1 MPKKI
6 ENLKD
11 MILLDARIILKKQGY
26 EQLTIRKVANDCHI
40 AVGTVYNYFPSK
52 EMLAAY
58 VMLEDWQK
66 TLAQIKEKCQATEEL
81 TQAVQYIYEGVF
93 SFASQYRSSWRGYAF
108 TGTETMAFRK
118 RHVLLIRQIAE
129 CVEPFTK
136 DLQASLS
143 PEFSLFVA
151 ENILACVNGSPV
163 KIEELINIMSHL
175 EKSYGRK

>member
-11 MILLDARIILKKQGY
+11 MILQDARIILKKQGY

-93 SFASQYRSSWRGYAF
+93 SFASQYRSSWQGYAF
-108 TGTETMAFRK
+108 TGTETMAFHK

>member
-11 MILLDARIILKKQGY
+11 MILQDARIILKKQGY

-66 TLAQIKEKCQATEEL
+66 TLAQIKEKCQGTEEL
-81 TQAVQYIYEGVF
+81 TQAVQYIYEGVL
-93 SFASQYRSSWRGYAF
+93 SFAKQYRSSWRGYAF
-108 TGTETMAFRK
+108 TGTETMAFHK
-118 RHVLLIRQIAE
+118 RHVLLIKAD
-129 CVEPFTK
+129 CGMLWKPFTK

-143 PEFSLFVA
+143 PEFSLFV
-151 ENILACVNGSPV
+151 
-163 KIEELINIMSHL
+163 
-175 EKSYGRK
+175 GREHPGLCERFTCQN